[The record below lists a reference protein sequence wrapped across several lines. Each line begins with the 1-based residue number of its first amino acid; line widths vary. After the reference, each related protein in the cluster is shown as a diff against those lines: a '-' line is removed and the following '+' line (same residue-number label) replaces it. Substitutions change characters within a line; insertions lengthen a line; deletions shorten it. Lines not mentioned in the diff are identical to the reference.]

1 MSESTID
8 GGRSQAAVA
17 ADPLLH
23 NRVAL
28 VTGGSRGIGAAVA
41 RSLAR
46 HGAAVAVN
54 YHSNRTAAD
63 EVVAAV
69 TASGSRGLA
78 LAADATDNA
87 QVAAMVAAASAEL
100 GDIDLLVANAIG
112 DTGGMATPGG
122 SLLDQGDAI
131 RATVDVQLA
140 ATLAAVR
147 HVVPGMRRR
156 GGGTIVMIGA
166 SLSRTTHIRADMAE
180 IAVAK
185 AAQDALARHLAAELG
200 PDGIRV
206 NVVAPG
212 MVPTDANASPHRDNV
227 VAMVGGM
234 TPLGRVSTV
243 DDVADAVVALSSDL
257 ARQVTGTVVTVDGGM
272 TMS

>member
-1 MSESTID
+1 MDVAVSPSP
-8 GGRSQAAVA
+8 VA
-17 ADPLLH
+17 AAPLLH
-23 NRVAL
+23 DRVAL
-28 VTGGSRGIGAAVA
+28 VTGASRGIGAAVA
-41 RSLAR
+41 CALAR

-63 EVVAAV
+63 AVVAAV
-69 TASGSRGLA
+69 TAAGSRGLA
-78 LAADATDNA
+78 LAADATDDA
-87 QVAAMVAAASAEL
+87 QVAAMVAAAAAEF

-112 DTGGMATPGG
+112 DTSGMATPDA
-122 SLLDQGDAI
+122 SLLDRGDEI

-140 ATLAAVR
+140 ATLSAVR
-147 HVVPGMRRR
+147 RVVPGMRRR
-156 GGGTIVMIGA
+156 GGGTIVLIGA
-166 SLSRTTHIRADMAE
+166 SLTRMTHVRAELAE

-200 PDGIRV
+200 SDGIRV

-212 MVPTDANASPHRDNV
+212 MVPTDANAGPHRD
-227 VAMVGGM
+227 AALAAVGRM

-243 DDVADAVVALSSDL
+243 DDGADAVVALSSGL
-257 ARQVTGTVVTVDGGM
+257 TGQVTGTVLTVDGGM

>member
-1 MSESTID
+1 MTGSIADS
-8 GGRSQAAVA
+8 GPAVA
-17 ADPLLH
+17 TAPLLH
-23 NRVAL
+23 GRVAL
-28 VTGGSRGIGAAVA
+28 VTGASRGIGAAVA
-41 RSLAR
+41 RSLGR

-54 YHSNRTAAD
+54 YHSNRSAAD
-63 EVVAAV
+63 AVVADVA
-69 TASGSRGLA
+69 ASGSRGLA
-78 LAADATDNA
+78 LAADASDDS
-87 QVAAMVAAASAEL
+87 QVSALVAAASAEL

-112 DTGGMATPGG
+112 DTSGMATPGG
-122 SLLDQGDAI
+122 SLLDHGDAI

-140 ATLAAVR
+140 ATMAAVR

-156 GGGTIVMIGA
+156 GGGTIVLIGA
-166 SLSRTTHIRADMAE
+166 SLSRSTHVRAELAE

-185 AAQDALARHLAAELG
+185 SAQDALARHLAAELG
-200 PDGIRV
+200 SDGIRV

-212 MVPTDANASPHRDNV
+212 MVPTDANAGPHRDAV
-227 VAMVGGM
+227 VATVGRM
-234 TPLGRVSTV
+234 TPLGRVSTA